1 MNYLERDELDFH
13 LLQLAILA
21 KQHAPQSIGRRL
33 ALTKL
38 VYGIMRSGKL
48 CYPQKNKF
56 PAGIYADIYDEARQ
70 ELLLYICENID
81 KYDAGR
87 GSVMAWVN
95 VLFDRRFFKDAI
107 RKIQNHKNI
116 TKISFTEQDFLFV
129 APEEPPDLGRIL
141 RKYIELDEE
150 KIFQH
155 EHIENFPQAN
165 FQALAMRRLSGKSWK
180 EISAEFQIKIPT
192 VSSFYY
198 RCISKFSK
206 KLRECCDDDIDIN
219 EAG

>member
-1 MNYLERDELDFH
+1 MNYLERDELDLH

-38 VYGIMRSGKL
+38 VHGIMRSGKL
-48 CYPQKNKF
+48 CYPQKNQF

-81 KYDAGR
+81 KYDAVR

-95 VLFDRRFFKDAI
+95 VLFERRFFKDAI
-107 RKIQNHKNI
+107 RKFQTSKNI
-116 TKISFTEQDFLFV
+116 TKISFSEQDYLFV
-129 APEEPPDLGRIL
+129 SPEEPPNLGIVL
-141 RKYIELDEE
+141 CKCIELDQEN
-150 KIFQH
+150 IFKH

-192 VSSFYY
+192 ASSFYY
-198 RCISKFSK
+198 RCINKFSK
-206 KLRECCDDDIDIN
+206 KLRECCDDDIDIS

>member
-1 MNYLERDELDFH
+1 MNYLERDELDIY

-38 VYGIMRSGKL
+38 VHEIMRSGKL
-48 CYPQKNKF
+48 CYPQKNQF

-95 VLFDRRFFKDAI
+95 VLFERRFFKDAI
-107 RKIQNHKNI
+107 RKIQKQKDI
-116 TKISFTEQDFLFV
+116 TKISFTEQDYLF
-129 APEEPPDLGRIL
+129 ASSEEPRDLGTML
-141 RKYIELDEE
+141 RKFIELDQEN
-150 KIFQH
+150 IFKD
-155 EHIENFPQAN
+155 EHIEKFPQAN
-165 FQALAMRRLSGKSWK
+165 FQALAMRRMSGKSWK
-180 EISAEFQIKIPT
+180 EISAEFKIKIPT

-198 RCISKFSK
+198 RCINKFSQ